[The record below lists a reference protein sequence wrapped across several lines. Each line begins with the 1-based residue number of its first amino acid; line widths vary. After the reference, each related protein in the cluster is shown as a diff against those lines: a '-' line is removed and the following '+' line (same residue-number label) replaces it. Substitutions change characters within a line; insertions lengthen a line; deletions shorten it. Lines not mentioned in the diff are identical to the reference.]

1 MKHLIMGTAGHVDH
15 GKTTLMKALTGVDC
29 DTHKEEKTRGI
40 TINLGFT
47 HLDLPGGDSL
57 GVVDVPGHRDFV
69 HTMVG
74 GATGIDIALLIVAA
88 DSGVMPQT
96 VEHLQ
101 IMDILGI
108 RSGLV
113 ALTKAD
119 LAEPEICDLAEEE
132 VRDLVGGTFLDGCP
146 IVRVSAVTGEGVEL
160 LTKTI
165 GEVAAK
171 VEDRPA
177 GEVFRLF
184 PDRVFSK
191 SGFGTIVTGSVVGG
205 SVAAGEWVFLLP
217 GANQFRVRLIQRH
230 GMDVDR
236 VVAGD
241 RASLNLVGLRRENF
255 TRGMAISDRVLPG
268 SSMIDAELRL
278 FRHTWDFKLWTQVVF
293 HFGTYEHQA
302 RIHLMDRDRLA
313 GGETGLVQVHLDEA
327 CVAQYGDRF
336 VIRSTSN
343 DITLGGGKI
352 IDPAPLHHRRRTA
365 RAIEGM
371 AKIAKAELPEL
382 MASEI
387 RKRFRAVGHR
397 ELADI
402 LNASVDEVCEI
413 ASGEL
418 PEDIVRYAP
427 GDEVILVL
435 KREHERLR
443 TVCLKSLAAYHRR
456 HPLEKGGRSLEE
468 LASTLGLRNDPVSEA
483 MLKMLVHS
491 LASEGIIKRIC
502 DTWALAEHSTQVG
515 PQMAG
520 KIRFVDEFLR
530 NCRMQL
536 PVTSELARATEVEN
550 INRRE
555 SKEILRYLVREGRA
569 YYFEGDYIHATTVN
583 RCRDMLLRALAEGA
597 EGMTV
602 ARFRDLVGGNRRIC
616 VPLLGLFDAEG
627 VTERVGNDRVL
638 TEKGRAYL
646 RGNP

>member
-15 GKTTLMKALTGVDC
+15 GKTALIKALTGVDC
-29 DTHKEEKTRGI
+29 DTHKEEKARGI

-101 IMDILGI
+101 IMDVLGI
-108 RSGLV
+108 RNGLA
-113 ALTKAD
+113 ALTKTD

-132 VRDLVGGTFLDGCP
+132 IRDLVGGTFLEGCP

-160 LTKTI
+160 LTRTI
-165 GEVAAK
+165 SEAAAT

-205 SVAAGEWVFLLP
+205 SLAAGERVFLLP
-217 GANQFRVRLIQRH
+217 GANQFRIRRMQRH
-230 GMDVDR
+230 GANVDR

-241 RASLNLVGLRRENF
+241 RASLNLVGLKRESF
-255 TRGMAISDRVLPG
+255 RRGMALSDRVLPDTK
-268 SSMIDAELRL
+268 MIDAELRL
-278 FRHTWDFKLWTQVVF
+278 FRHAWDFKLWTQVVF

-313 GGETGLVQVHLDEA
+313 GGETGLVQVHLDEP

-336 VIRSTSN
+336 VIRSTAN

-352 IDPAPLHHRRRTA
+352 IDPTPLHHRRRTA

-371 AKIAKAELPEL
+371 AKIAKGKLPEL
-382 MASEI
+382 MAAEI

-402 LNASVDEVCEI
+402 LNISVEEMCEI
-413 ASGEL
+413 VSGEL

-427 GDEVILVL
+427 GDEVILAL
-435 KREHERLR
+435 KGEHDRLR
-443 TVCLKSLAAYHRR
+443 TVCLKSIAAYHRR
-456 HPLEKGGRSLEE
+456 HPLEQGGRSLEE
-468 LASTLGLRNDPVSEA
+468 LASTLGLSHDPASET
-483 MLKMLVHS
+483 MLKMLVHN
-491 LASEGIIKRIC
+491 LANERKIKRISN
-502 DTWALAEHSTQVG
+502 TWALAEHTAQIG
-515 PQMAG
+515 RQMAG
-520 KIRFVDEFLR
+520 KIQFVDEFLR

-536 PVTSELARATEVEN
+536 PVQSELLRATETKH
-550 INRRE
+550 IDRRE
-555 SKEILRYLVREGRA
+555 LKEILRYLVREGRA
-569 YYFEGDYIHATTVN
+569 YYFEGDYIHAATVN
-583 RCRDMLLRALAEGA
+583 RCRDLLLRALAESTGS
-597 EGMTV
+597 MTV

-627 VTERVGNDRVL
+627 VTERVGDDRVL
-638 TEKGRAYL
+638 TEKGRAHL